1 MEGITVHKLN
11 EKLVVSLYELP
22 GFKRM
27 GGCVIRG
34 EDGTRT
40 GNVNVYYAGSFFQSK
55 LQPGDRDRAIKA
67 AMRLAQNFAVKQG
80 IGRYATRLNLTS
92 ELRKDPHRIP
102 TIKKEK
108 SGVQDKS
115 TETTTCP
122 T

>member
-34 EDGTRT
+34 EDGKHA

-55 LQPGDRDRAIKA
+55 LQPGERDKAVKA

-102 TIKKEK
+102 TIKKGK

-122 T
+122 A